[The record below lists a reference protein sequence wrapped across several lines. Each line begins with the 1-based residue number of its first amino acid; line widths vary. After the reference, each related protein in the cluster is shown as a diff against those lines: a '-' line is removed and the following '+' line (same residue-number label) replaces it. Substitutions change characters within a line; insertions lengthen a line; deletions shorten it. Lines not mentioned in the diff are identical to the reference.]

1 MLSASS
7 SPSPAER
14 QPGLIGDAVRLP
26 AKQAGIASPD
36 VEIASEQKI
45 NAAQADAEAL
55 CTAKALLKWEKTLRV
70 FMVVAIVL
78 ALLLTAVMAAAV
90 YVVADAKETT
100 LHDGVLRSKE
110 TEEVIKTASAD
121 FEVVDGVL
129 VARGAGKDEHRQV
142 VQTAQNLQRVDH
154 LSSSMPDSLFLS
166 MKELYF
172 RGNNSFVN
180 LRVRGTARLPIP
192 ASAQGPGSSNL
203 NATVVKLFTPLG
215 ELILDGE
222 DCFVDDAGPLKPL
235 LEAAGVRLQT
245 DRHSGDRRVLI
256 PAAIWAGVQVTAV
269 VIGAAY
275 KAQSIYTQSLVHW
288 CYACCKV
295 SGQVVRLIAGACG
308 ADGIY
313 GDPLP
318 EREIH
323 WSSYITFVGSKCDEE
338 GKYDGFSLYAC
349 NAIVPPAVIRR
360 DRGQ

>member
-1 MLSASS
+1 M
-7 SPSPAER
+7 
-14 QPGLIGDAVRLP
+14 
-26 AKQAGIASPD
+26 
-36 VEIASEQKI
+36 
-45 NAAQADAEAL
+45 
-55 CTAKALLKWEKTLRV
+55 
-70 FMVVAIVL
+70 
-78 ALLLTAVMAAAV
+78 
-90 YVVADAKETT
+90 
-100 LHDGVLRSKE
+100 
-110 TEEVIKTASAD
+110 
-121 FEVVDGVL
+121 
-129 VARGAGKDEHRQV
+129 
-142 VQTAQNLQRVDH
+142 
-154 LSSSMPDSLFLS
+154 
-166 MKELYF
+166 
-172 RGNNSFVN
+172 
-180 LRVRGTARLPIP
+180 
-192 ASAQGPGSSNL
+192 
-203 NATVVKLFTPLG
+203 VKLFTPLG

-349 NAIVPPAVIRR
+349 NANVPPACQ
-360 DRGQ
+360 GCYQA

>member
-1 MLSASS
+1 MVVYNLYWSFQLSMWSLQSKFPSPRDFISLIPPLLLLLIPPLLLLLNPPLLLSHQVACTKMLSASS

-142 VQTAQNLQRVDH
+142 VQTAQVRHHH
-154 LSSSMPDSLFLS
+154 L
-166 MKELYF
+166 
-172 RGNNSFVN
+172 
-180 LRVRGTARLPIP
+180 I
-192 ASAQGPGSSNL
+192 
-203 NATVVKLFTPLG
+203 
-215 ELILDGE
+215 
-222 DCFVDDAGPLKPL
+222 
-235 LEAAGVRLQT
+235 
-245 DRHSGDRRVLI
+245 HH
-256 PAAIWAGVQVTAV
+256 
-269 VIGAAY
+269 VI
-275 KAQSIYTQSLVHW
+275 I
-288 CYACCKV
+288 
-295 SGQVVRLIAGACG
+295 I
-308 ADGIY
+308 
-313 GDPLP
+313 
-318 EREIH
+318 
-323 WSSYITFVGSKCDEE
+323 
-338 GKYDGFSLYAC
+338 
-349 NAIVPPAVIRR
+349 
-360 DRGQ
+360 